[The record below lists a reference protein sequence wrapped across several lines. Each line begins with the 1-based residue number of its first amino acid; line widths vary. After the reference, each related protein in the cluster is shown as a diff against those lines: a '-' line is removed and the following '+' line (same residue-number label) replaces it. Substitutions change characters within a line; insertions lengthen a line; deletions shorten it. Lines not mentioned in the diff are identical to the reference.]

1 MRRLALLEFDGVADT
16 SLFKGPVLLSTAS
29 AGFGYTTGA
38 GGTVTQLTSKATG
51 VTLNTMCGDITMNN
65 ASLAAGTIVS
75 FTVTD
80 SSVAAT
86 DLVHVQ
92 HQSGGTIGAYSIN
105 ASAAAGSFTV
115 QVRNNTAGALL
126 EAIVIRF
133 AVIKGANS

>member
-1 MRRLALLEFDGVADT
+1 
-16 SLFKGPVLLSTAS
+16 
-29 AGFGYTTGA
+29 
-38 GGTVTQLTSKATG
+38 
-51 VTLNTMCGDITMNN
+51 
-65 ASLAAGTIVS
+65 
-75 FTVTD
+75 
-80 SSVAAT
+80 VAAT